1 MKWPRLN
8 GTTFFCLWYLEYWAW
23 YPDSPHEWWEDLFQK
38 VMPLPENMASKSN
51 DIRTF
56 NQRRRLFPWS
66 LLRTRPQGCLLKK
79 CKEHR
84 TTVQGAV
91 QTAAGV
97 SMVIMLE
104 DQKLEVPTRVTVNI
118 RPFLRSELPNDYA
131 GPYFLAAECE
141 NLVVSAP
148 DPVFFFR
155 NMVKQASND
164 IHTKLKTT
172 YPSRKGQSWS
182 IFFRWYLE

>member
-1 MKWPRLN
+1 M
-8 GTTFFCLWYLEYWAW
+8 
-23 YPDSPHEWWEDLFQK
+23 
-38 VMPLPENMASKSN
+38 
-51 DIRTF
+51 
-56 NQRRRLFPWS
+56 
-66 LLRTRPQGCLLKK
+66 LKK

-104 DQKLEVPTRVTVNI
+104 DQKLKVPTRVTVNI
-118 RPFLRSELPNDYA
+118 RPFLRSEVPNDYA

-155 NMVKQASND
+155 NMIKQASND

-172 YPSRKGQSWS
+172 YPSRNGQS
-182 IFFRWYLE
+182 

>member
-1 MKWPRLN
+1 
-8 GTTFFCLWYLEYWAW
+8 
-23 YPDSPHEWWEDLFQK
+23 
-38 VMPLPENMASKSN
+38 
-51 DIRTF
+51 
-56 NQRRRLFPWS
+56 
-66 LLRTRPQGCLLKK
+66 
-79 CKEHR
+79 
-84 TTVQGAV
+84 
-91 QTAAGV
+91 
-97 SMVIMLE
+97 MVIMLE

-118 RPFLRSELPNDYA
+118 RPFLRSEVPNDYA

-172 YPSRKGQSWS
+172 YPSRKGQS
-182 IFFRWYLE
+182 